1 MPLADHLAE
10 LEPIARL
17 ITQEHELIHCLRC
30 QGEPPEPEAEA
41 RAYAAGL
48 AQMALM
54 IRPLQMAAL
63 DLELEASWVA

>member
-30 QGEPPEPEAEA
+30 QGEPPEPETEIA
-41 RAYAAGL
+41 AYAA
-48 AQMALM
+48 AMAMPALM
-54 IRPLQMAAL
+54 LRPLQMECL
-63 DLELEASWVA
+63 DLEQQAAWVA